1 MKKRTQKQTSKATV
15 SWGEMIRKKRV
26 EKGFTQAELSA
37 KLNYPNPQFIS
48 LMERS
53 LSKIPL
59 FAMGRMIEILGLNEE
74 LVVARLLEDYEQT
87 VRAELRKGR
96 KG

>member
-1 MKKRTQKQTSKATV
+1 MKKRAAKSTKPV
-15 SWGEMIRKKRV
+15 NWGELLREKRV
-26 EKGFTQAELSA
+26 EKGLTQAELSS

-59 FAMGRMIEILGLNEE
+59 TTMGRLIDILDLDENFVIAHLIEE
-74 LVVARLLEDYEQT
+74 YSHT
-87 VRAELRKGR
+87 VRTEIKKGKR
-96 KG
+96 A

>member
-1 MKKRTQKQTSKATV
+1 MKKRTQKQTAKTTM
-15 SWGEMIRKKRV
+15 SWGEMIRQKRV
-26 EKGFTQAELSA
+26 EKGLTQAELSA

-59 FAMGRMIEILGLNEE
+59 SAMGRMIEILDINEN
-74 LVVARLLEDYEQT
+74 LVVAKLLEDYEHT
-87 VRAELRKGR
+87 VRAELRKSR